1 MAVFEF
7 GREGIEQVVRVNRDG
22 ETVEVNLFVDTSEEG
37 LAKFYDLQKD
47 QEKASKKAKEAFPD
61 DDIKENKENKET
73 FLKMIEVVKESMR
86 LAYDGLFGEG
96 TYAELLDAGL
106 SVFQTRD
113 LFEQIADDVS
123 EKIEERVAEKQS
135 ASTKAKA
142 GALIK
147 AKKKRK

>member
-1 MAVFEF
+1 MTVFEF

-47 QEKASKKAKEAFPD
+47 QEKASKKAKEVFPD
-61 DDIKENKENKET
+61 DDIKENKET

-142 GALIK
+142 DALIK

>member
-7 GREGIEQVVRVNRDG
+7 GREGIEQVVRVNKDG

-47 QEKASKKAKEAFPD
+47 QEEASKKAKAAFPD
-61 DDIKENKENKET
+61 DDLKENKET

-123 EKIEERVAEKQS
+123 EKIGERVAEKQN

-142 GALIK
+142 DALIK

>member
-22 ETVEVNLFVDTSEEG
+22 ETVEVNLFVDTSEKG

-47 QEKASKKAKEAFPD
+47 QEQASKKAKEAFPD
-61 DDIKENKENKET
+61 DDLKEDKET
-73 FLKMIEVVKESMR
+73 FLKMIDVVKESMR

-96 TYAELLDAGL
+96 TYTELLDAGL

-123 EKIEERVAEKQS
+123 EKIGERVAEKQN

-142 GALIK
+142 DALIK

>member
-7 GREGIEQVVRVNRDG
+7 GREGIEQVVRVNLDG

-47 QEKASKKAKEAFPD
+47 QEKASKKAKETFPD
-61 DDIKENKENKET
+61 DDIKENKET

-123 EKIEERVAEKQS
+123 KKIEERVAEKQS

-142 GALIK
+142 DALIK
-147 AKKKRK
+147 SKRKRK